1 MQTNHVVIWI
11 DHHEAHVLYFD
22 PSKNELIK
30 SQSTHTHLHHKANEI
45 GNGKAPNDKD
55 YFHQVIEAVSNVNEI
70 LIIGPGSAKNELS
83 KHAASHD
90 PAVAKKIV
98 AVETVDHPT
107 DPQIIDYA
115 KKYFNRFDR
124 LKGD

>member
-1 MQTNHVVIWI
+1 
-11 DHHEAHVLYFD
+11 
-22 PSKNELIK
+22 
-30 SQSTHTHLHHKANEI
+30 
-45 GNGKAPNDKD
+45 
-55 YFHQVIEAVSNVNEI
+55 VNEI

-83 KHAASHD
+83 RHAASHD